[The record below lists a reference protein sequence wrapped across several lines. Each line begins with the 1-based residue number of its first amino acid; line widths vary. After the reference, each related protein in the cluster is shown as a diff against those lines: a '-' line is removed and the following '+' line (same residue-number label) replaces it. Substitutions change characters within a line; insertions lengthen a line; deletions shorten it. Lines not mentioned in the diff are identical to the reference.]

1 MPRDLTCARL
11 FERNAKRVA
20 SWGAPQSE
28 LRDAGLPGAKRRDAD
43 SRGVFFCFLCLHEQ
57 EKGVACR
64 GETRPLSLATL
75 KQYQINSCLNPSTV
89 LKQHKTLKK

>member
-1 MPRDLTCARL
+1 MHRDLTCARL

-28 LRDAGLPGAKRRDAD
+28 LRDAGLPGAQRRDAD

-64 GETRPLSLATL
+64 ARLGLCRRRRYVSMKLIAS
-75 KQYQINSCLNPSTV
+75 
-89 LKQHKTLKK
+89 